1 MALLDKCQASLR
13 ISKATRIAA
22 MGSSMDNP
30 VNPRPKPYRHP
41 SSDAAHPL
49 QEPWCLPPWQ
59 SCRASVKPGNSPG
72 RGPASLRRPAS
83 PSGVSGSARFDSRH
97 RLSMSG
103 VGSLV
108 FLVPIFLII
117 RIRIRS
123 GEGMLVAEFG
133 DSYRAYRKRMK
144 MLVPFLY

>member
-1 MALLDKCQASLR
+1 
-13 ISKATRIAA
+13 
-22 MGSSMDNP
+22 
-30 VNPRPKPYRHP
+30 
-41 SSDAAHPL
+41 
-49 QEPWCLPPWQ
+49 
-59 SCRASVKPGNSPG
+59 
-72 RGPASLRRPAS
+72 
-83 PSGVSGSARFDSRH
+83 
-97 RLSMSG
+97 MSG